1 MLVGRVEEC
10 TGVDRLLEEARAG
23 RGGTLAICGEP
34 GIGKTSL
41 LDYAAGRAG
50 EMRIVHARG
59 VQSET
64 AVPFAALVDLL
75 TPLVE
80 SIGAL
85 PERQAEALESALA
98 IGPPRP
104 ADRLAVLVG
113 GFNLLCASAADRPLL
128 ALVDDAH
135 WLDAASAEAIG
146 FAARRI
152 GADPIALLIATRT
165 PGHAGIPSLQPR
177 PLTASQSRD
186 LLERRGLTPT
196 GLEAAVRDAAGNP
209 LALVELATFADGR
222 FEPGRST
229 LEEAYAA
236 MVETL
241 PGPCRAGL
249 LLLAT
254 CGSEGAAV
262 IGRALAAQGLSD
274 EAFAPAEQAGLVRVE
289 SGRIRFRHPLIR
301 TAVQAAAT
309 GPDRRRAHEALAA
322 ACVEPELE
330 WERVGHRAAAAV
342 EPDEALAAAVERLAS
357 DVGLRGGAVA
367 TIEWYQ
373 RAGSLSAD
381 PAERRRRMLLAAEAA
396 HVSGRADA
404 AYAILDEVEPECRT
418 PADVARVELLR
429 GRIEARS
436 SSTLTASARLLR
448 MADRLEAADPVAA
461 ATLFIESVDPSIR
474 AGRPQQALA
483 AAGRAL
489 DLAPPGDAL
498 GLAARI
504 ARAAS
509 LVFLGD
515 AVGAERD
522 IEAAADEAARTPAVT
537 SDLQLRSYLCMT
549 LAFAERIERA
559 AAALDDVIDECEQAA
574 PGALTY
580 PLISRA
586 WLRRFTGAWEG
597 AQADCQRAV
606 RLSRQLGR
614 ANDECWGLSILTWLG
629 AAQGR
634 LDDEMLT
641 HQESLSE
648 RLNLPYQRM
657 CVHACRG
664 LHALAAGDAEA
675 AAAALG
681 AALAIKRE
689 CEIADATTHP
699 VVGADLVE
707 ALVRCGRAEE
717 ATAEAA
723 SLQAAATRSGRD
735 SALALAERAQALV
748 SDDGSP
754 RFQRAW
760 ELHSE
765 TADSFAK
772 GRTALAWGDALR
784 RAGARVES
792 RRMLEAARSEFERLG
807 AVPWE
812 DQATSALARSG
823 KVLRKE
829 AARRDELTPAE
840 LEVASLAA
848 EGKMN
853 KEIAAALWISEKTV
867 EAHLSR
873 IFRKLGIR
881 NRAELAGRH
890 ASGISPM
897 P

>member
-1 MLVGRVEEC
+1 MLVGRVDEC
-10 TGVDRLLEEARAG
+10 TSVDRLLEEARAG
-23 RGGTLAICGEP
+23 RGGALAICGEP

-41 LDYAAGRAG
+41 LDYAAGRSG

-64 AVPFAALVDLL
+64 TVPFAALVDLL
-75 TPLVE
+75 TPLVD

-113 GFNLLCASAADRPLL
+113 GFNLLCAAAAAQPLL

-152 GADPIALLIATRT
+152 GADPVALLIATRT
-165 PGHAGIPSLQPR
+165 PGLSGIRSVHPR

-209 LALVELATFADGR
+209 LALVELASSDDGG

-236 MVETL
+236 AVATL
-241 PGPCRAGL
+241 PEPCRAGL

-254 CGSEGAAV
+254 CRSEGTAV

-274 EAFAPAEQAGLVRVE
+274 EAFAPAERAGLVQVE
-289 SGRIRFRHPLIR
+289 PGRIRFRHPLIR
-301 TAVQAAAT
+301 TAVSASAT
-309 GPDRRRAHEALAA
+309 GPDRRRAHDALAL

-330 WERVGHRAAAAV
+330 WERIGHRAAAAV
-342 EPDEALAAAVERLAS
+342 EPDEELAGAVERLAS

-373 RAGSLSAD
+373 RAGGLSSD
-381 PAERRRRMLLAAEAA
+381 PAERRRRLLLAAEAA
-396 HVSGRADA
+396 HASGRAEA
-404 AYAILDEVEPECRT
+404 AYEILDEVEREGRT
-418 PADVARVELLR
+418 PADGARVELLR
-429 GRIEARS
+429 GRIDARS

-448 MADRLEAADPVAA
+448 TAQRLEDSDPIAA
-461 ATLFIESVDPSIR
+461 ASLFIESVDPSIR

-483 AAGRAL
+483 AAVRAL
-489 DLAPPGDAL
+489 ELAPPGDAL
-498 GLAARI
+498 ALLARI

-515 AVGAERD
+515 AVGAEHD
-522 IEAAADEAARTPAVT
+522 IEAAADQAACTPEVG
-537 SDLQLRSYLCMT
+537 SDPQLRAYLCMT

-559 AAALDDVIDECEQAA
+559 GAALDEVIGECEQAA

-586 WLRRFTGAWEG
+586 WLRRITGAWDG
-597 AQADCQRAV
+597 AQADSQRAV

-634 LDDEMLT
+634 LDEEMLA

-648 RLNLPYQRM
+648 RLDLPYQRM

-664 LHALAAGDAEA
+664 LHALAFGGAED
-675 AAAALG
+675 AAAALA
-681 AALAIKRE
+681 AALTIKRE
-689 CEIADATTHP
+689 CEIEDATTHP
-699 VVGADLVE
+699 VIAADLVE

-717 ATAEAA
+717 AAPEAEA
-723 SLQAAATRSGRD
+723 LHVAATRSGRA
-735 SALALAERAQALV
+735 SALALAERARALV
-748 SDDGSP
+748 RGDDATSF
-754 RFQRAW
+754 RRAW
-760 ELHSE
+760 ELHAES
-765 TADSFAK
+765 ADPFAK

-784 RAGARVES
+784 RAGARVDS
-792 RRMLEAARSEFERLG
+792 RRMLDAARAEFERLG
-807 AVPWE
+807 AAPWE
-812 DQATSALARSG
+812 EQATSALARSG
-823 KVLRKE
+823 KVLRRE

-840 LEVASLAA
+840 LEVASLVA

-881 NRAELAGRH
+881 NRAELAGRS
-890 ASGISPM
+890 AGGISPT

>member
-10 TGVDRLLEEARAG
+10 TSVDRLLEEARAG
-23 RGGTLAICGEP
+23 RGGALAICGEP

-41 LDYAAGRAG
+41 LDYAAGRADG
-50 EMRIVHARG
+50 MRIVHARG

-64 AVPFAALVDLL
+64 TVPFAALVDLL

-80 SIGAL
+80 AIGAL

-113 GFNLLCASAADRPLL
+113 GFNLLCAAAAAQPLL
-128 ALVDDAH
+128 VLVDDAH

-152 GADPIALLIATRT
+152 GADPIALVIASRT
-165 PGHAGIPSLQPR
+165 PGLPGIPSLQPR
-177 PLTASQSRD
+177 PLTAGQSRD

-196 GLEAAVRDAAGNP
+196 GLETAVRDAAGNP
-209 LALVELATFADGR
+209 LALVELATFDDGR
-222 FEPGRST
+222 FEAGRST

-236 MVETL
+236 AVATL
-241 PGPCRAGL
+241 PDSCRAAL

-254 CGSEGAAV
+254 GRSEGTAV
-262 IGRALAAQGLSD
+262 IGLAAQGLSD
-274 EAFAPAEQAGLVRVE
+274 AAFAPAERAGLVQVE
-289 SGRIRFRHPLIR
+289 PGRIRFRHPLIR
-301 TAVQAAAT
+301 TAVSAAAI
-309 GPDRRRAHEALAA
+309 GPDRRRAHEALAL

-330 WERVGHRAAAAV
+330 WERIGHRAAAAV
-342 EPDEALAAAVERLAS
+342 EPDEELAAAVERLAS

-373 RAGSLSAD
+373 RAGGLSAD
-381 PAERRRRMLLAAEAA
+381 PAERRRRLLLAAEAA
-396 HVSGRADA
+396 HVSGRAEP
-404 AYAILDEVEPECRT
+404 AYAILDEVESESRSPT
-418 PADVARVELLR
+418 DVARVEILR

-436 SSTLTASARLLR
+436 SSTLTACTRLLR
-448 MADRLEAADPVAA
+448 TAQRLEAADPVAA
-461 ATLFIESVDPSIR
+461 AALFIESVDPSIR
-474 AGRPQQALA
+474 AGRPQQALT

-498 GLAARI
+498 ALAARI

-515 AVGAERD
+515 AAGAECD
-522 IEAAADEAARTPAVT
+522 IEAAADQAASAPQVG
-537 SDLQLRSYLCMT
+537 SDLQLRAYVCMT
-549 LAFAERIERA
+549 LAFAERIDRA
-559 AAALDDVIDECEQAA
+559 GAALDELIDECEQTA

-586 WLRRFTGAWEG
+586 WLRRITGAWDG

-606 RLSRQLGR
+606 RLARQLGR

-629 AAQGR
+629 VAQGR
-634 LDDEMLT
+634 PDEEMLA

-648 RLNLPYQRM
+648 RLDLPYQRM
-657 CVHACRG
+657 CVQACRG
-664 LHALAAGDAEA
+664 LHALASGDAQA

-681 AALAIKRE
+681 AALMIKRE
-689 CEIADATTHP
+689 CEIEDATTHP
-699 VVGADLVE
+699 VLGADLVE
-707 ALVRCGRAEE
+707 ALARCGRADD
-717 ATAEAA
+717 AAAEAA
-723 SLQAAATRSGRD
+723 ALQAAATRSGRD
-735 SALALAERAQALV
+735 SALALAERARALV
-748 SDDGSP
+748 SEDGADH
-754 RFQRAW
+754 FQRAW
-760 ELHSE
+760 ELHAE
-765 TADSFAK
+765 TADRFAR

-792 RRMLEAARSEFERLG
+792 RRMLEAARAEFERLG
-807 AVPWE
+807 AAPWE
-812 DQATSALARSG
+812 EQATSALARSG

-840 LEVASLAA
+840 LEVASLVA

-881 NRAELAGRH
+881 NRAELAGRQ
-890 ASGISPM
+890 AGGISPM

>member
-1 MLVGRVEEC
+1 MLVGRVDEC
-10 TGVDRLLEEARAG
+10 TSVDRLLDEARAG
-23 RGGTLAICGEP
+23 RGGALAVCGEP

-75 TPLVE
+75 TPLVD

-113 GFNLLCASAADRPLL
+113 SFNLICAAAAPQPLL
-128 ALVDDAH
+128 VLVDDAH

-165 PGHAGIPSLQPR
+165 PGLAGIPSVHPR

-209 LALVELATFADGR
+209 LALVELATFEDGR

-229 LEEAYAA
+229 LEEAYAG

-241 PGPCRAGL
+241 PGPCRAAL

-254 CGSEGAAV
+254 WQSEGTSV
-262 IGRALAAQGLSD
+262 IGRAMAAQGLSD
-274 EAFAPAEQAGLVRVE
+274 EAFAPAEGAGLIRIE
-289 SGRIRFRHPLIR
+289 PGRIRFRHPLIR
-301 TAVQAAAT
+301 TAVNAGAS
-309 GPDRRRAHEALAA
+309 GPDRRRAHEALAL

-330 WERVGHRAAAAV
+330 WERVGHSAAAAV
-342 EPDEALAAAVERLAS
+342 EPDEELAAAVERLAS

-373 RAGSLSAD
+373 RAGGLSAD
-381 PAERRRRMLLAAEAA
+381 PAERRRRLLLAAEAA

-404 AYAILDEVEPECRT
+404 AYAILDEVEGDVRT
-418 PADVARVELLR
+418 PTEVARVELLR
-429 GRIEARS
+429 GRIDARTG
-436 SSTLTASARLLR
+436 STLTAGARLLR
-448 MADRLEAADPVAA
+448 TAHRLEDADPVAA
-461 ATLFIESVDPSIR
+461 AALFIESVDPSIR
-474 AGRPQQALA
+474 AGRPQQALSA
-483 AAGRAL
+483 ATRAL

-498 GLAARI
+498 GLSARI

-515 AVGAERD
+515 AVSAEHD
-522 IEAAADEAARTPAVT
+522 IEAAADQAARTPEVV
-537 SDLQLRSYLCMT
+537 SDPQLRAYLCMT
-549 LAFAERIERA
+549 LAFAERIDRA
-559 AAALDDVIDECEQAA
+559 GTALDDVIDECEQAA

-586 WLRRFTGAWEG
+586 WLRRITGAWEG

-606 RLSRQLGR
+606 RLARQLGR

-634 LDDEMLT
+634 LDEEMLA

-648 RLNLPYQRM
+648 RLELPYQRM
-657 CVHACRG
+657 CVRACRG
-664 LHALAAGDAEA
+664 LHALASGDAETA
-675 AAAALG
+675 AGALG

-699 VVGADLVE
+699 IVGADLVE
-707 ALVRCGRAEE
+707 ALMRCGRAEE
-717 ATAEAA
+717 ATAEATA
-723 SLQAAATRSGRD
+723 LHEAATRSGRD
-735 SALALAERAQALV
+735 SALALAERAEALV
-748 SDDGSP
+748 SGDGAA

-760 ELHSE
+760 ELHAE
-765 TADSFAK
+765 TGDRFAK

-792 RRMLEAARSEFERLG
+792 RRMLDAARQEFERLG
-807 AVPWE
+807 AAPWE
-812 DQATSALARSG
+812 EQATSALARSG
-823 KVLRKE
+823 KILRKE
-829 AARRDELTPAE
+829 VSRRDELTPAE
-840 LEVASLAA
+840 LEVASLVA

-881 NRAELAGRH
+881 NRAELAGRQ
-890 ASGISPM
+890 ASGISPT

>member
-10 TGVDRLLEEARAG
+10 TSVDRLLEEARAG
-23 RGGTLAICGEP
+23 HGGALAICGEP

-41 LDYAAGRAG
+41 LDYAAGRADG
-50 EMRIVHARG
+50 MRLVHARG

-64 AVPFAALVDLL
+64 TVPFAALVDLL

-80 SIGAL
+80 AIGAL

-113 GFNLLCASAADRPLL
+113 GFNLLCAAAAAQPLL
-128 ALVDDAH
+128 VLVDDAH

-152 GADPIALLIATRT
+152 GADPIALVIASRT
-165 PGHAGIPSLQPR
+165 PGLSGIPSLQPR

-186 LLERRGLTPT
+186 LLEQRGLTPT
-196 GLEAAVRDAAGNP
+196 GLETAVRDAAGNP
-209 LALVELATFADGR
+209 LALVELATFDDGG
-222 FEPGRST
+222 FEAGRST

-236 MVETL
+236 TVATL
-241 PGPCRAGL
+241 PDPCRAAL

-254 CGSEGAAV
+254 CQSEGTAV
-262 IGRALAAQGLSD
+262 VGRALAAQGLSD
-274 EAFAPAEQAGLVRVE
+274 EAFAPAERAGLVQVE
-289 SGRIRFRHPLIR
+289 PGRIRFRHPLIR
-301 TAVQAAAT
+301 TAVSAAAI
-309 GPDRRRAHEALAA
+309 GPDRRRAHEALAL

-330 WERVGHRAAAAV
+330 WERIGHRAAAAV
-342 EPDEALAAAVERLAS
+342 EPDEELAAAVERLAS

-373 RAGSLSAD
+373 RAGGLSAE
-381 PAERRRRMLLAAEAA
+381 PAERRRRLLLAAEAA
-396 HVSGRADA
+396 HVSGRAEA
-404 AYAILDEVEPECRT
+404 AYDILDEVEREGRSPT
-418 PADVARVELLR
+418 DVARVEILR

-436 SSTLTASARLLR
+436 SSTLTAGARLLR
-448 MADRLEAADPVAA
+448 TAQRLEDADPVAA
-461 ATLFIESVDPSIR
+461 AALFIESVDPSIR

-489 DLAPPGDAL
+489 ELAPQGDAL
-498 GLAARI
+498 ALAARI

-515 AVGAERD
+515 AVGAD
-522 IEAAADEAARTPAVT
+522 QLASTPEVG
-537 SDLQLRSYLCMT
+537 SDLQLRAYVCMT

-559 AAALDDVIDECEQAA
+559 GAALDELIDECEQTA

-586 WLRRFTGAWEG
+586 WLRRITGAWDG

-606 RLSRQLGR
+606 RLARQLGR

-634 LDDEMLT
+634 LDEEMLA

-648 RLNLPYQRM
+648 RLDLPYQRM

-664 LHALAAGDAEA
+664 LDALASGDAEA

-681 AALAIKRE
+681 AALTIKRE
-689 CEIADATTHP
+689 CEIEDATTHP
-699 VVGADLVE
+699 VLGADLVE
-707 ALVRCGRAEE
+707 ALVRCGRAAE
-717 ATAEAA
+717 AEAEAA
-723 SLQAAATRSGRD
+723 ALQAAAARSGRD

-748 SDDGSP
+748 GEDGAD

-760 ELHSE
+760 ELHAE
-765 TADSFAK
+765 TTDRFAR

-792 RRMLEAARSEFERLG
+792 RRMLETARTEFERLG
-807 AVPWE
+807 AAPWE
-812 DQATSALARSG
+812 EQATSALARSG

-840 LEVASLAA
+840 LEVASLVA

-881 NRAELAGRH
+881 NRAELAGRQ
-890 ASGISPM
+890 ASGISPT

>member
-1 MLVGRVEEC
+1 MLVGRLEEC
-10 TGVDRLLEEARAG
+10 TSVDRLLAEARAG
-23 RGGTLAICGEP
+23 RGGALAICGEP

-41 LDYAAGRAG
+41 LDHAAEQADG
-50 EMRIVHARG
+50 MRIVHARG

-64 AVPFAALVDLL
+64 TVPFAALVDLL
-75 TPLVE
+75 TPLAE

-113 GFNLLCASAADRPLL
+113 SFNLLCAAAAGETLL
-128 ALVDDAH
+128 VLVDDAH

-165 PGHAGIPSLQPR
+165 PGLGGIPSIYPR

-186 LLERRGLTPT
+186 LLESRGLTPT

-209 LALVELATFADGR
+209 LALVELAGFEDGR
-222 FEPGRST
+222 FAPGRST

-236 MVETL
+236 AIETL
-241 PGPCRAGL
+241 PGSCRSAL

-254 CGSEGAAV
+254 CQFEGAAV

-274 EAFAPAEQAGLVRVE
+274 EAFAPAEQAGLIRVE
-289 SGRIRFRHPLIR
+289 PGRIHFRHPLIR
-301 TAVQAAAT
+301 TAVSAVAS
-309 GPDRRRAHEALAA
+309 GPDRRRAHEALAL

-342 EPDEALAAAVERLAS
+342 EPDEELAAAVERLAS

-373 RAGSLSAD
+373 RAGGLSAD
-381 PAERRRRMLLAAEAA
+381 PAERRRRLLLAAEAA
-396 HVSGRADA
+396 HVSGRADTA
-404 AYAILDEVEPECRT
+404 STILDEVEPETRL
-418 PADVARVELLR
+418 PADVARIELLR
-429 GRIEARS
+429 GRIDARS
-436 SSTLTASARLLR
+436 GSTLSASARLLR
-448 MADRLEAADPVAA
+448 TAHRLEDADPVAA
-461 ATLFIESVDPSIR
+461 AALFIEAVDPSIR

-498 GLAARI
+498 GFAARV

-515 AVGAERD
+515 AVAAEHD
-522 IEAAADEAARTPAVT
+522 IEAAADEAARTPEVV
-537 SDLQLRSYLCMT
+537 SDLQLRAYLCMT
-549 LAFAERIERA
+549 LAFAERIDRA
-559 AAALDDVIDECEQAA
+559 GAALDDVIDECEQAA

-586 WLRRFTGAWEG
+586 WLRRITGAWEG
-597 AQADCQRAV
+597 AQADSQRAV
-606 RLSRQLGR
+606 RLARQLGR

-634 LDDEMLT
+634 LDGEMLA

-648 RLNLPYQRM
+648 RLDLPYQRM
-657 CVHACRG
+657 SVRACRG
-664 LHALAAGDAEA
+664 LHALASGDAEA
-675 AAAALG
+675 AADALG

-689 CEIADATTHP
+689 CEIEDATTHP
-699 VVGADLVE
+699 IVGADLVE
-707 ALVRCGRAEE
+707 ALVRCGRGEE

-723 SLQAAATRSGRD
+723 ALHAAATRSGRD

-748 SDDGSP
+748 SDDGAAH
-754 RFQRAW
+754 FQRAW
-760 ELHSE
+760 ELHAE
-765 TADSFAK
+765 TGDRFAR

-784 RAGARVES
+784 RGGARVES
-792 RRMLEAARSEFERLG
+792 RRMLDAAREEFERLG
-807 AVPWE
+807 AAPWE
-812 DQATSALARSG
+812 EQATSALARSG

-829 AARRDELTPAE
+829 ASRRDELTPAE
-840 LEVASLAA
+840 LEVASLVA

-881 NRAELAGRH
+881 NRAELAGRQ
-890 ASGISPM
+890 ASGISPT